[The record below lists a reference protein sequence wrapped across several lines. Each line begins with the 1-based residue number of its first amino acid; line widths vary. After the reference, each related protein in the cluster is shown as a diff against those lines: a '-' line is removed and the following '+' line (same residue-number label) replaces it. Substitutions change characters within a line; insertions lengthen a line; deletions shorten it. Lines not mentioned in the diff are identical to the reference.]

1 MDVLF
6 ILRMGYHLKIYNSL
20 LYVLVRNLF
29 VIDFKVIIRT
39 SIELGHPCFSW
50 LYYMHVYALGQ
61 AGIARFTIGFTIP
74 RQQLEM

>member
-6 ILRMGYHLKIYNSL
+6 ILRTGYHLKIYNSL

-29 VIDFKVIIRT
+29 VIDFKVITRT

-50 LYYMHVYALGQ
+50 LYSLIIIITEYQSNTCMSMH
-61 AGIARFTIGFTIP
+61 
-74 RQQLEM
+74 